1 MKYLNHILAGLVL
14 IWALIGHFQVKSLQ
28 GKIRERDIR
37 ERILI
42 EHTRD
47 IDQVIHDIRTRRT
60 LEDSLR
66 SKPNPKHEEQIRL
79 IRAADSRDFER
90 IIRMQIADSA
100 RFNLLFKAGS
110 QAH

>member
-1 MKYLNHILAGLVL
+1 VNYLNHILAGLIL

-28 GKIRERDIR
+28 EKIQERDVR

-47 IDQVIHDIRTRRT
+47 IDQIIHDIRTRRT
-60 LEDSLR
+60 IEDSLR
-66 SKPNPKHEEQIRL
+66 AKPNPKHEEQIRL
-79 IRAADSRDFER
+79 IRAADNRDLER

-100 RFNLLFKAGS
+100 RFHLLFKAGGS
-110 QAH
+110 AY